1 MPTAP
6 EIAPVAACANAR
18 SSRSALRAASIAK
31 PASLRP
37 NEVGS
42 AWTPCV
48 RPTHSVSACSRAR
61 SASADATSRAAGTMT
76 APARRIWIASAV
88 SRTSEEVSPK
98 WIQRPAGPAEPAS
111 TSTNAATS
119 WSVTA
124 SRSLTAST
132 VNVAARIASRSA
144 SDGPS
149 SASAAATSTSRHALI
164 RDWSVQMSPSSGRV

>member
-6 EIAPVAACANAR
+6 EIAPTAAAANAA
-18 SSRSALRAASIAK
+18 SSRSALRCASIAK

-42 AWTPCV
+42 ACTPCV

-61 SASADATSRAAGTMT
+61 SASTRASSFAPGTITS
-76 APARRIWIASAV
+76 PARRSCSASAV
-88 SRTSEEVSPK
+88 SSTSEEVSPK
-98 WIQRPAGPAEPAS
+98 WIQRPAGPADADS

-124 SRSLTAST
+124 SRSRTAST
-132 VNVAARIASRSA
+132 VKVAARIASRSA
-144 SDGPS
+144 SAGPS
-149 SASAAATSTSRHALI
+149 SASAAATSTSRHAVM
-164 RDWSVQMSPSSGRV
+164 RASSVQISPSSGRV